1 MEETDGVL
9 LSRSLIECSYVMSQ
23 PTGSSNLAFATDY
36 LNKYTSNTSGG
47 RSASAMLKDREQLM
61 QEASV
66 NKSGGF
72 VNKLAQAKKQDAE
85 SEVIINDRDEE
96 WENINKEEAM

>member
-1 MEETDGVL
+1 MTSPNLKL
-9 LSRSLIECSYVMSQ
+9 LMS
-23 PTGSSNLAFATDY
+23 
-36 LNKYTSNTSGG
+36 
-47 RSASAMLKDREQLM
+47 REQLM